1 MANDFKSLGK
11 VLEEVLQRYKLNSK
25 MNEVNLVNSWEQIVG
40 PLIARKTDKIQLKEK
55 TLIVYVN
62 SAPLKQELNF
72 SKDQIIQMIGE
83 KFGKGYVTELVVR

>member
-1 MANDFKSLGK
+1 MSGDFKSLGK

-25 MNEVNLVNSWEQIVG
+25 INEVNLVNSWEQIVG
-40 PLIARKTDKIQLKEK
+40 PLIAKKTDKIQLKEK

-62 SAPLKQELNF
+62 SAPLKQELNY
-72 SKDQIIQMIGE
+72 SKEQIIEMIAE